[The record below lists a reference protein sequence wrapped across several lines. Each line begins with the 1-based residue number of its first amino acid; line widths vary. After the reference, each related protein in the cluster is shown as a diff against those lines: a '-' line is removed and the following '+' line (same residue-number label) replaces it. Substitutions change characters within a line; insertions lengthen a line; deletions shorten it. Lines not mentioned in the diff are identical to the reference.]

1 MSLIQG
7 FKKGGYMARNGSDSF
22 GVIAGQK
29 GLSVVTGAASV
40 LLLVSLFLSWIV
52 VNINIL
58 GMEFGFSVSGLSS
71 IALTGSTEALAQSLG
86 TADVSNLTLA
96 AALKS
101 NPNGETAAMAFQILG
116 YLAAVLSIG
125 VLVSA
130 IRSMRPGSSER
141 NINLASL
148 AAGVVGVLSLICG
161 YLILSGMK
169 DAAGPAAGFFNL
181 GMGVYVAAIGA
192 IVLLIVGVRG
202 VLASRS

>member
-1 MSLIQG
+1 
-7 FKKGGYMARNGSDSF
+7 MASSGSDSF

-29 GLSVVTGAASV
+29 GLSIVAGVASV

-52 VNINIL
+52 VSINIL
-58 GMEFGFSVSGLSS
+58 GMEFGFTVSGLSS
-71 IALTGSTEALAQSLG
+71 IALTGSAEALAQSLG

-96 AALKS
+96 TALKS
-101 NPNGETAAMAFQILG
+101 NPNGESAAMAFQILG

-141 NINLASL
+141 NINFASL
-148 AAGVVGVLSLICG
+148 GAGVVGVLSLVCG

-181 GMGVYVAAIGA
+181 GMGIYVAAIGA

>member
-1 MSLIQG
+1 MA
-7 FKKGGYMARNGSDSF
+7 KGNSDTL

-40 LLLVSLFLSWIV
+40 LLLASLFLSWIV
-52 VNINIL
+52 VNINVL
-58 GMEFGFSVSGLSS
+58 GMEFGFTVSGLSS

-96 AALKS
+96 MALSS
-101 NPNGETAAMAFQILG
+101 NPNGESTAMAFQILG

-148 AAGVVGVLSLICG
+148 GAGVVGVLSLICG
-161 YLILSGMK
+161 YLIFSAMK

-202 VLASRS
+202 VLASRR

>member
-148 AAGVVGVLSLICG
+148 GAGVVGVLSLICG

>member
-1 MSLIQG
+1 
-7 FKKGGYMARNGSDSF
+7 MASSGSDSF

-29 GLSVVTGAASV
+29 GLSIVAGVASV

-71 IALTGSTEALAQSLG
+71 IALTGSAEALAQSLG

-96 AALKS
+96 TALKS

-148 AAGVVGVLSLICG
+148 GAGVVGVLSLVCG
-161 YLILSGMK
+161 YLIFSGMK

-192 IVLLIVGVRG
+192 IVLLIVGLRG
-202 VLASRS
+202 VMASRN

>member
-1 MSLIQG
+1 
-7 FKKGGYMARNGSDSF
+7 MARNGSDSF

-29 GLSVVTGAASV
+29 GLCVVTGAASV

-71 IALTGSTEALAQSLG
+71 IALTGSAEALAQSLG

-148 AAGVVGVLSLICG
+148 GAGVVGVLSLICG

>member
-1 MSLIQG
+1 V
-7 FKKGGYMARNGSDSF
+7 A
-22 GVIAGQK
+22 GV
-29 GLSVVTGAASV
+29 ASV

-96 AALKS
+96 MALSS
-101 NPNGETAAMAFQILG
+101 NPNGESAAMVFQILG

-148 AAGVVGVLSLICG
+148 GAGVVGVLSLVCG
-161 YLILSGMK
+161 YLILSAMK

-192 IVLLIVGVRG
+192 IVLLIMGVRG

>member
-1 MSLIQG
+1 
-7 FKKGGYMARNGSDSF
+7 MARNGSDSF

-29 GLSVVTGAASV
+29 GLSVVAGAASV

-71 IALTGSTEALAQSLG
+71 IALTGSAEALAQSLG

-148 AAGVVGVLSLICG
+148 GAGVVGVLSLICG